1 MLIFPD
7 RRELFIAAKGARK
20 DASKILIVI
29 TDGQKTGDPLGYKDV
44 IPQAEAAGI
53 IRYAIGVGSAFQ
65 HPKSLEE
72 LKDIASKPSH
82 IFKVD
87 NFDALRDVQNQL
99 KEKIFAIEGKTTMAR
114 LTSFTLTC
122 KCFSF

>member
-53 IRYAIGVGSAFQ
+53 IRYAIGVGWVGGL
-65 HPKSLEE
+65 PRLP
-72 LKDIASKPSH
+72 I
-82 IFKVD
+82 
-87 NFDALRDVQNQL
+87 
-99 KEKIFAIEGKTTMAR
+99 
-114 LTSFTLTC
+114 LTS
-122 KCFSF
+122 S